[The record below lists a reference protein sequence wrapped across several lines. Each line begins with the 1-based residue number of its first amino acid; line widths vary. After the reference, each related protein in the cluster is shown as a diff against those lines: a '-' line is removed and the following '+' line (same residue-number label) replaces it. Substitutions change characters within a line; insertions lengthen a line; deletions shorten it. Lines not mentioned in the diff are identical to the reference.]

1 VFSARPARVKEIIA
15 VDLPQART
23 LDLKLQA
30 PFIELERRIW
40 RLIEQD
46 ARAAAMPTI
55 A

>member
-1 VFSARPARVKEIIA
+1 VKEIIDI
-15 VDLPQART
+15 DLPRART

-30 PFIELERRIW
+30 PFVELERRIW

-46 ARAAAMPTI
+46 ARIAAMMPV